1 MTLTELKTAYFDWM
15 KSAESGQN
23 YSKNTLRSYQ
33 RAIDGFCD
41 QMTELGVIDVRKL
54 TSAWIGVFFKE
65 LANNG
70 LSLTSQVH
78 YRSVLASFLDY
89 AYYENL
95 IDENPVKVYLQQ
107 QQRGHRKS
115 VRKPQR
121 LPPVLLKHEQD
132 ALFDA
137 VFASNHANRI
147 RDLALVGL
155 LLDTGLRT
163 EELCQFTLTQA
174 QNLLQTGKVRV
185 IGKGDKER
193 LIQPLGIHRQALLDW
208 INERETRG
216 ISNPELFI
224 TIHRT
229 PLKQP
234 VVYQLINRYLQKAA
248 IEKPQ
253 MGGHL
258 LRHTAA
264 SMMLN
269 EGMTIRRVQE
279 NLGHSNITTTER
291 YLHLI

>member
-1 MTLTELKTAYFDWM
+1 MTLTELKTAYFHWM
-15 KSAESGQN
+15 TSAESGQS

-33 RAIDGFCD
+33 RAIEYFSSSMGDYGID
-41 QMTELGVIDVRKL
+41 QLESL
-54 TSAWIGVFFKE
+54 TSAWIGVFFKD
-65 LANNG
+65 LANSG
-70 LSLTSQVH
+70 VSLATQAH
-78 YRSVLASFLDY
+78 YRSVLSNYCDF
-89 AYYENL
+89 AYYEQH
-95 IDENPVKVYLQQ
+95 IAENPLKTYLQQ

-115 VRKPQR
+115 VRKPAR

-132 ALFDA
+132 ALFDV
-137 VFASNHANRI
+137 VFASNHANRV

-163 EELCQFTLTQA
+163 EELCQFTLAQA
-174 QNLLQTGKVRV
+174 NTLIATGKVRV

-193 LIQPLGIHRQALLDW
+193 LILPLSIHHPSLIDWLEYRAGQGIEAK
-208 INERETRG
+208 
-216 ISNPELFI
+216 ELFI
-224 TIHRT
+224 TIRGT

-234 VVYQLINRYLQKAA
+234 VVYQLINRYLHKAG

-264 SMMLN
+264 SMMLA
-269 EGMTIRRVQE
+269 EGMTLRRVQE

>member
-15 KSAESGQN
+15 TSPESGQK

-33 RAIDGFCD
+33 RAIEVFCD
-41 QMTELGVIDVRKL
+41 QMTEFGVIDVKNL
-54 TSAWIGVFFKE
+54 TSAWIGVFFKD
-65 LANNG
+65 LSHNG
-70 LSLTSQVH
+70 LSLTTQAH

-89 AYYENL
+89 AYYENH

-163 EELCQFTLTQA
+163 EELCQFTLIQA
-174 QNLLQTGKVRV
+174 QTLLQTGKVRV

-193 LIQPLGIHRQALLDW
+193 LIQPLSIHRQALLDW
-208 INERETRG
+208 ISDREARG
-216 ISNPELFI
+216 ITNAELFI

-234 VVYQLINRYLQKAA
+234 VVYQLINRYLQKAG